1 MRRILHAIVP
11 GLALLLA
18 SCATGGPANPALELP
33 AHAKADARIAPLSFL
48 AGKWVC
54 VNPNKTINEE
64 HWMSPR
70 GQFLI
75 GTFRQVRLDGK
86 CAFVE
91 VSQVAIHEDKVVLRL
106 RHMHRDLDVPEKR
119 KDVSLFELQSLTDSR
134 VEFRGTG
141 DAEGVSAVVYER
153 TGPNELRQ
161 SIVFDPA
168 KTKQPPFVSVYR
180 RVAD

>member
-1 MRRILHAIVP
+1 MNRCLHASVLALAL
-11 GLALLLA
+11 GLAA
-18 SCATGGPANPALELP
+18 CATGSPAGPSVDLP
-33 AHAKADARIAPLSFL
+33 AHAKADPRIAPLSFL
-48 AGKWVC
+48 SGRWVC
-54 VNPNKTINEE
+54 VNPNKTVNEE
-64 HWMSPR
+64 HWMVPR
-70 GQFLI
+70 GQFLV

-119 KDVSLFELQSLTDSR
+119 KEVSLFELQSMTDSR

-153 TGPNELRQ
+153 TGPDELRQ
-161 SIVFDPA
+161 SIEFDPA

-180 RVAD
+180 RVAE